1 MADWEKNWRGSGIGA
16 VLFFIVAYV
25 IYGSQP
31 KVGASPEQLVSFYDG
46 DRTRIFIASVI
57 LGFAILNLLWFG
69 AALTSVLRD
78 AGKAG
83 WGTAATTASA
93 VLGGALFLHIT
104 LSAALA
110 YSIAGSG
117 SPELTSALNDISW
130 VLMTLA
136 LFPAAMLIMSGSFGL
151 WRAGLISTGPFV
163 AGVAAMVVLLIGTT
177 TWASDGF
184 WSPSGAYARLITAIV
199 FLTWVT
205 VVSGFLTRSYSP
217 QSTSGRAAIP
227 AA

>member
-57 LGFAILNLLWFG
+57 LGFAILNLLWFA

-117 SPELTSALNDISW
+117 NPELTSALNDVSW
-130 VLMTLA
+130 VLMILA

-151 WRAGLISTGPFV
+151 WRAGLISTGPFG
-163 AGVAAMVVLLIGTT
+163 AGITAMAVLLVGTT

-184 WSPSGAYARLITAIV
+184 WSPSGAYTRLITTIV
-199 FLTWVT
+199 FLAWVT
-205 VVSGFLTRSYSP
+205 VVSGFLTRIYSP
-217 QSTSGRAAIP
+217 QSTSPRTAVRAA
-227 AA
+227 

>member
-1 MADWEKNWRGSGIGA
+1 MVDWEKNWRGSGIGA

-25 IYGSQP
+25 VYGTPP
-31 KVGASPEQLVSFYDG
+31 KVGASPEQLLSFYEG
-46 DRTRIFIASVI
+46 DRTRIFIASII
-57 LGFAILNLLWFG
+57 LGFGILNLLWFG

-83 WGTAATTASA
+83 WGTAVTTASA

-117 SPELTSALNDISW
+117 NPGLTSALNDLSW
-130 VLMTLA
+130 VLTILA

-151 WRAGLISTGPFV
+151 FQARLISTVPF
-163 AGVAAMVVLLIGTT
+163 ASGVAAMVILLIGTT

-184 WSPSGAYARLITAIV
+184 WSPSGAYSRLITTIV
-199 FLTWVT
+199 FLAWVT
-205 VVSGFLTRSYSP
+205 VVSGFLTRSYATHSAP
-217 QSTSGRAAIP
+217 ERAAVT

>member
-93 VLGGALFLHIT
+93 VLGGALSCIVPLT
-104 LSAALA
+104 P
-110 YSIAGSG
+110 GSNII
-117 SPELTSALNDISW
+117 EA
-130 VLMTLA
+130 
-136 LFPAAMLIMSGSFGL
+136 
-151 WRAGLISTGPFV
+151 
-163 AGVAAMVVLLIGTT
+163 VVT
-177 TWASDGF
+177 D
-184 WSPSGAYARLITAIV
+184 
-199 FLTWVT
+199 
-205 VVSGFLTRSYSP
+205 
-217 QSTSGRAAIP
+217 RAADKRIWFDGGMLFQSP
-227 AA
+227 AKDTR